1 MPKKKKVTKAE
12 ARASIKRLH
21 KAAKHKEK
29 LEVQPA
35 KPIATREL
43 PPQPVQAKPVEPETK
58 PSVEVYD
65 VEKPEVQEEAVEEH
79 HDEKKEPHKQVVI
92 GEAIEFG
99 WTSVKSHLWFFI
111 GICLFFAV
119 LSFMT
124 AGASSIVT
132 RIVISLFVS
141 GLSLGW
147 IKIAIELVDGKT
159 PEFKELFSCFPLLLK
174 YIVAAIVYACVVAF
188 GLVLF
193 IIPGIIWAVQFGF
206 YQYAIVKDRS
216 GPFVA
221 LRRSS
226 HLTSGV
232 KGRLILFGL
241 VLLGVNLLGAIAL
254 GIGLIVTIPLS
265 IVAMAHVFKQ
275 LEKQTSQQ

>member
-12 ARASIKRLH
+12 AKASIRRLH
-21 KAAKHKEK
+21 KASKRKEK

-43 PPQPVQAKPVEPETK
+43 PPQPVQSIPEVHEEVKQEVVAEAEEPE
-58 PSVEVYD
+58 V
-65 VEKPEVQEEAVEEH
+65 VEEH
-79 HDEKKEPHKQVVI
+79 HEEKKEPHKQVVI

-99 WTSVKSHLWFFI
+99 WNSVKSHLWFFV
-111 GICLFFAV
+111 GIFLFFAV

-147 IKIAIELVDGKT
+147 IKISVELVNGKA

-174 YIVAAIVYACVVAF
+174 YIIAAIVYVCVVAF

-206 YQYAIVKDRS
+206 YPYAIVKDRS
-216 GPFVA
+216 GPFTA

-226 HLTSGV
+226 HLTAGV
-232 KGRLILFGL
+232 KGRLIWFGL
-241 VLLGVNLLGAIAL
+241 VLIGVNLLGLIAL
-254 GIGLIVTIPLS
+254 GIGLIVTVPLS
-265 IVAMAHVFKQ
+265 MIAAAHVFKQ
-275 LEKQTSQQ
+275 LEQQTHSSPQ